1 MRVRATARQQVG
13 LEMAY
18 LAPSFD
24 GDSIWNVFASGAYRD
39 LRGSY
44 ELALDPGLKLYARG
58 FARHYDAVDGD
69 PTDVARWAGG
79 GSAGAALRRRHG
91 VVRLDGYFDGGFGG
105 RKTGADLSARWEM
118 RPRSLQLEGRL
129 TGYEWKSDQQSAT
142 DKGVV
147 FGVQAGGR
155 FRLGEG
161 TRLHL
166 LIEDN
171 FGSFY
176 AAQYRGLAVLE
187 VDASI

>member
-1 MRVRATARQQVG
+1 MQNEIRITSRDFALTGAIETLIRKRA
-13 LEMAY
+13 E
-18 LAPSFD
+18 
-24 GDSIWNVFASGAYRD
+24 
-39 LRGSY
+39 
-44 ELALDPGLKLYARG
+44 
-58 FARHYDAVDGD
+58 
-69 PTDVARWAGG
+69 
-79 GSAGAALRRRHG
+79 
-91 VVRLDGYFDGGFGG
+91 RLDGYFDGGFGG